1 MFLSTRRLLIGPIP
15 TDPRYDPI
23 MFCIM
28 CSYIGLIIYP
38 RILAIWN
45 EDKEM
50 SPRSLFRTINL
61 LFWLVM
67 LRVILVLGTLKEDYV
82 LLFCTNAAL
91 RAYGYVG
98 QTDQRVFRGMGLMKR
113 AVDVFE

>member
-1 MFLSTRRLLIGPIP
+1 
-15 TDPRYDPI
+15 
-23 MFCIM
+23 
-28 CSYIGLIIYP
+28 
-38 RILAIWN
+38 
-45 EDKEM
+45 
-50 SPRSLFRTINL
+50 
-61 LFWLVM
+61 M

-98 QTDQRVFRGMGLMKR
+98 KTDQRVFRGMGLMKR